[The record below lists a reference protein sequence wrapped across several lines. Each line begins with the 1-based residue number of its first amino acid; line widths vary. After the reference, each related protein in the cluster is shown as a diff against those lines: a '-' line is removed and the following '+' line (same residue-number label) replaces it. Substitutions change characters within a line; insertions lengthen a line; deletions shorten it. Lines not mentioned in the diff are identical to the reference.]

1 MQENGIHSLI
11 RYMDENVDAL
21 RQLLPQVIDAFSETA
36 VHQSRVATRRLR
48 AGLDLFEP
56 FVDSKRVRLF
66 SKFARTLRRRLG
78 PLRDSD
84 VMRGQLRQLSLQH
97 PQKHALG
104 KTIGQDLR
112 RGCEFLSERLVQRQS
127 KLRDQLLHE
136 VDDVYLLEELGGWW
150 AVRQVLVS
158 AVEPATQ
165 RLRERVHDLTEG
177 FRTDARIVCGTE
189 ISAKT
194 GRKPS
199 GFASSGSEIV
209 SENGDARGSDESS
222 KEDANDKGDALENE
236 SAVEPSD
243 TDPDVDTGVDTDV
256 DTDVDTEADAPDSA
270 LTVDIH
276 ELRIVGKTLRY
287 TLEMSGRVGHEVP
300 DDAMKLFKKLQ
311 DHLGTWHDFAIL
323 SQHVM
328 TLSAK
333 EELSLHDAANQIAVL
348 EVARISLRQSISAI
362 GKFKRTWALS
372 GEALV
377 PRLQKAIPLTRAA
390 KSTKARA
397 SSESKMSTPKT
408 SATKTSTPKTS
419 TPKMSAPKMSAPKIS
434 TPTTRAKKGPD
445 RKSTPKREEPETRST
460 DETEAS
466 QASAAPSSNAAR
478 KPPSRP
484 RRRPAAR
491 RDAEPRR

>member
-1 MQENGIHSLI
+1 MQEHGIHSLI

-36 VHQSRVATRRLR
+36 VHQSRVSTRRLR

-66 SKFARTLRRRLG
+66 AKFARTLRRRLG

-97 PQKHALG
+97 PQKHELG
-104 KTIGQDLR
+104 RTIGQDLR
-112 RGCEFLSERLVQRQS
+112 RGCEFLSERLVQKQA

-136 VDDVYLLEELGGWW
+136 VDEVYLLEELGGWW

-158 AVEPATQ
+158 SVDPATQ
-165 RLRERVHDLTEG
+165 RLRERVHDLTEA
-177 FRTDARIVCGTE
+177 FRTDARIVCGTQSS
-189 ISAKT
+189 IKT
-194 GRKPS
+194 SRKPGS
-199 GFASSGSEIV
+199 SASSDSQVV
-209 SENGDARGSDESS
+209 SKNGDSHQSDETAKLDDIES
-222 KEDANDKGDALENE
+222 AGDAKNE
-236 SAVEPSD
+236 SIDEPSD
-243 TDPDVDTGVDTDV
+243 KEGDDDTGDDTGGGV
-256 DTDVDTEADAPDSA
+256 DVDTEADAPDSA

-287 TLEMSGRVGHEVP
+287 TLEMSERVGHEVP

-333 EELSLHDAANQIAVL
+333 EELSLHDATNQIAVL

-377 PRLQKAIPLTRAA
+377 PRLEKAISLSRAA
-390 KSTKARA
+390 TSAKVRA
-397 SSESKMSTPKT
+397 KPTGSSAKTSEFIDSAPTISTPKT
-408 SATKTSTPKTS
+408 SAPKTS
-419 TPKMSAPKMSAPKIS
+419 TPKISAPA
-434 TPTTRAKKGPD
+434 TRSKKGLD

-491 RDAEPRR
+491 RDAEPRP